1 MAQPNPA
8 DIDMDDT
15 EVEIEIAVLD
25 ADVSAAL
32 DYLCAH
38 AGEWPGGL
46 TVAARIA
53 RHRRRTAMPVA
64 RSARCAG

>member
-1 MAQPNPA
+1 MAHPNPV

-15 EVEIEIAVLD
+15 EVEIDLAVLD

-38 AGEWPGGL
+38 ASEWAGERAA
-46 TVAARIA
+46 AARIT
-53 RHRRRTAMPVA
+53 RHRRRTPAADAA
-64 RSARCAG
+64 RWAG

>member
-1 MAQPNPA
+1 MAHPKPV

-15 EVEIEIAVLD
+15 EVEIDLAVLD

-38 AGEWPGGL
+38 AGEWAGELG
-46 TVAARIA
+46 TAARIT
-53 RHRRRTAMPVA
+53 RHRRRIRAADAP
-64 RSARCAG
+64 RRAG

>member
-1 MAQPNPA
+1 MAHPSPV

-15 EVEIEIAVLD
+15 EVEIDLAVLD

-38 AGEWPGGL
+38 AGEWAGEPA
-46 TVAARIA
+46 TAARIT
-53 RHRRRTAMPVA
+53 RRRRRIQAA
-64 RSARCAG
+64 DSARRAG

>member
-1 MAQPNPA
+1 MAHPNPV

-15 EVEIEIAVLD
+15 EVEIDLALLD

-38 AGEWPGGL
+38 AGEWAGEPG
-46 TVAARIA
+46 TAARIT
-53 RHRRRTAMPVA
+53 RHRRRIEAGDAA
-64 RSARCAG
+64 RRTG